1 MPFFLC
7 LLPKPL
13 PTHLVISIRNHENIK
28 GFITICRSMIHTST
42 PLANF
47 KESTLD
53 APDDNL
59 LLAESVSLDECI
71 KLKQNGK
78 EACAIFM
85 TPALF

>member
-1 MPFFLC
+1 
-7 LLPKPL
+7 
-13 PTHLVISIRNHENIK
+13 
-28 GFITICRSMIHTST
+28 MIHTST